1 MRDLG
6 MKRSSEA
13 GRVRHRRV
21 DWVLFL
27 CPLLPFLV
35 VSLIGQPVYLGA
47 GIATAFMAG
56 IGYRITGSAL
66 MLRQLWAVVMLV
78 LAAVLG
84 LTFGVPHAGPLA
96 VPLAAAIPFVAAAGV
111 GISFGIVVKLFGTT
125 PPKGTS
131 RTSAQVQA

>member
-1 MRDLG
+1 MNRINESLRVHH
-6 MKRSSEA
+6 RSA
-13 GRVRHRRV
+13 
-21 DWVLFL
+21 DWIAFL
-27 CPLLPFLV
+27 CPLIPFAG
-35 VSLIGQPVYLGA
+35 VSLVGQPVYLGA

-78 LAAVLG
+78 LGSALA
-84 LTFGVPHAGPLA
+84 LTFGVPHAGQLA